1 MNKLERDL
9 LQKDKLIDFF
19 NPLQSHIS
27 CSEKFSE
34 LPESLEPRSAGK
46 CAFLEPCLTVIALP
60 FRGWWRKNPE
70 NSNQESWSDPW
81 KVKHPVGSLT
91 CAFILPPSRS
101 SCAPLAKILLGT
113 RWWKPANNSAYSVFK
128 TLKCPAKGGS
138 WHPSKFTNKKCYC
151 GFYIFMLGLIFV
163 SSWFHSC
170 SQLRSYNVIHP
181 HKRSR
186 VRAEQD
192 IPLHLVIYFSVALNL

>member
-1 MNKLERDL
+1 MNKWERDL

-27 CSEKFSE
+27 CSEKLSE

-46 CAFLEPCLTVIALP
+46 CAFLKPCLTVIALP

-81 KVKHPVGSLT
+81 EVKHPVGSLT

-151 GFYIFMLGLIFV
+151 GFYIFIVRPDFCLILIPQLHPAV
-163 SSWFHSC
+163 SFDHIMWSIF
-170 SQLRSYNVIHP
+170 I
-181 HKRSR
+181 KG
-186 VRAEQD
+186 AESEQSK
-192 IPLHLVIYFSVALNL
+192 ISHYI